1 MKHAKVYLAF
11 TMAFFICIL
20 LSTVSLDKKSENIRQ
35 EVLRLHVI
43 AASDSEQDQKLKL
56 QLRDELLIKGKE
68 AFEDSKNKQQAE
80 EKIKKALPYLKQTAQ
95 SFVNEKGYDYK
106 VDVRLEKSF
115 FPTKSYG
122 SFTLPAGNYNAL
134 RVIIDKGEGQNWW
147 CVMFPPLCLP
157 AAEKDSVRLSDVLT
171 DGEMEIVTDRKYE
184 VRLWLVEKWQE
195 LINREKE

>member
-1 MKHAKVYLAF
+1 MKYAKVHLAF
-11 TMAFFICIL
+11 IMAFFICIL

-68 AFEDSKNKQQAE
+68 AFADSKNKQQAE

-122 SFTLPAGNYNAL
+122 GFTLPAGNYNAL

-157 AAEKDSVRLSDVLT
+157 AAEKDSVKLSDVLT

-195 LINREKE
+195 LINRQ

>member
-1 MKHAKVYLAF
+1 MKYAKVHLAF
-11 TMAFFICIL
+11 IIAFFICIL

-157 AAEKDSVRLSDVLT
+157 AAEKDSVKLSDVLT

-195 LINREKE
+195 LINRQ